1 MPKQKFEIIDE
12 IEWVHRD
19 KNGKVI
25 KRYKSNSWQNRLLR
39 ALHLKKHELIVA
51 VGMANVAGLLL
62 TDYIGATAYD
72 YIGIGTGTTAPTV
85 DDTALGIQ
93 KSRLAGVGT
102 RATTTYTND
111 TAQIVVTF
119 SHANDAGLTG
129 TDSISEV
136 GVFALTETSPSEV
149 WSMLWRQTFTAE
161 SLNWDASDT
170 FEMTCKTQ
178 IKQGS

>member
-1 MPKQKFEIIDE
+1 M
-12 IEWVHRD
+12 
-19 KNGKVI
+19 
-25 KRYKSNSWQNRLLR
+25 
-39 ALHLKKHELIVA
+39 KKHELIVA

-129 TDSISEV
+129 TDAISEV
-136 GVFALTETSPSEV
+136 AVFYDAAGVSI
-149 WSMLWRQTFTAE
+149 SMLWRQTFTSE
-161 SLNWDASDT
+161 SLNWDANDT
-170 FEMTCKTQ
+170 LEMTCKTQ

>member
-1 MPKQKFEIIDE
+1 MKQKFEIIDE

-25 KRYKSNSWQNRLLR
+25 KRYKSDSWQNRLLR

-102 RATTTYTND
+102 RVTTTYTND
-111 TAQIVVTF
+111 TAQIVVMF
-119 SHANDAGLTG
+119 SQANDAGLTG
-129 TDSISEV
+129 TDAISEV
-136 GVFALTETSPSEV
+136 AVFYDAEGVSI
-149 WSMLWRQTFTAE
+149 SMLWRQTFAAE
-161 SLNWDASDT
+161 SLNWDSGDT
-170 FEMTCKTQ
+170 LEMTCKTQ